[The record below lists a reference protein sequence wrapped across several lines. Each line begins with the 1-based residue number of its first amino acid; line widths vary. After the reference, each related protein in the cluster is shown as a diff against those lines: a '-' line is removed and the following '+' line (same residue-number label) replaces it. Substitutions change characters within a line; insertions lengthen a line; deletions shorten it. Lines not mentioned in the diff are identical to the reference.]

1 MEGRDLNSLNN
12 MYVLQQH
19 KHCSS
24 VIGTLPSQHTS
35 LSTYA
40 AATRQLFL
48 PLPHV
53 QHHTSPSYA
62 ATALGQNIL
71 PLSRLSPPS
80 TPTNPALN
88 PQTHIPR
95 RCSHA
100 AAPTLLLPRR
110 YSHHCNGNR
119 GHMHINITYDQLSDQ
134 TPIFPDPQFHMT
146 TI

>member
-71 PLSRLSPPS
+71 PLSRFSPPS

-100 AAPTLLLPRR
+100 AAPTSLLPRCHR
-110 YSHHCNGNR
+110 HH
-119 GHMHINITYDQLSDQ
+119 HHLS
-134 TPIFPDPQFHMT
+134 TPAWEAENSSCFFLIDLFGCLSADAAG
-146 TI
+146 